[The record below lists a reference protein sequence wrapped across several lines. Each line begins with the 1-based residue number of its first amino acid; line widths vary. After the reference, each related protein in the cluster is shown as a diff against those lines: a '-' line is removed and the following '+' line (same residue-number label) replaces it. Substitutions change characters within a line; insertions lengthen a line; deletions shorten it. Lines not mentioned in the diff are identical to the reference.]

1 MLRRLSVLLPAF
13 LCGCIIIALWSVVTN
28 FYIGAIPLFIG
39 GSLLGPLTVIFYY
52 LSDKPRWFLALI
64 ILTFLLIAMLLAH
77 PIKLTRWSAIVTVI
91 GVLIWMGMGLAGLLA
106 ILTAM
111 AT

>member
-13 LCGCIIIALWSVVTN
+13 LGGCVIIALWSVVTD

-39 GSLLGPLTVIFYY
+39 GSLLGPLTLIGYF
-52 LSDKPRWFLALI
+52 LGDQPRWVLALI
-64 ILTFLLIAMLLAH
+64 ILTPLLIAMLLAH
-77 PIKLTRWSAIVTVI
+77 PTKLSRSSAIVTVI
-91 GVLIWMGMGLAGLLA
+91 GVLIWMGMGLVGLLA